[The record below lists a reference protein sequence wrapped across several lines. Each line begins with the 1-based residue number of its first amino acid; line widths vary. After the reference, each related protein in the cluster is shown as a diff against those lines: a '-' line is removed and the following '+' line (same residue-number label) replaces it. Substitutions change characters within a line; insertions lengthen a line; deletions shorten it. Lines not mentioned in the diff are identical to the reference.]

1 MLRPQREARLSA
13 AWFENIAR
21 YATLDG
27 PQLFALLL
35 DRRSRLIPRIP
46 PRLYY
51 ALHRAKRIPLV
62 RMLYRWAA
70 MSLEQVSGLPRRL
83 LHP

>member
-1 MLRPQREARLSA
+1 MLRPQREARTSA
-13 AWFENIAR
+13 AWFENIPR

-27 PQLFALLL
+27 PKLFALLL
-35 DRRSRLIPRIP
+35 ERRSRLVSRMP

-51 ALHRAKRIPLV
+51 VLYRAKRIPLV

-70 MSLEQVSGLPRRL
+70 LGIEQLSGLQRRL
-83 LHP
+83 LHS